1 MDRAGSCIELRSY
14 RQAPQNNSESV
25 VRQDDRSCGTRAFKW
40 IVRHPFLTA
49 VATIGLLGAA
59 SAGIYGL
66 TLLGAAAPVATALS
80 ARNVTAKDPATNTS
94 TTKTPT
100 TEASTTEAPTSE
112 ASTSEAPTTEAS
124 TTEAPI
130 FGSED
135 EKDLNSLC
143 KAPNCAFKAV
153 SAECTKNFHVRP
165 ICCNK
170 FNPHWLS
177 WANGRTGD
185 WSKPDVTYLKCASS
199 SECTNNSSLFISA
212 DRVGKDSSGFRYDTV
227 DKLCQSEGWG
237 KAIYRIPDTRTP

>member
-49 VATIGLLGAA
+49 VATVGLLGAV

-80 ARNVTAKDPATNTS
+80 ARNVTAKDLATNTS

-100 TEASTTEAPTSE
+100 TEASTTEAS
-112 ASTSEAPTTEAS
+112 TTEAS
-124 TTEAPI
+124 TTEAPTTGAPI

-143 KAPNCAFKAV
+143 KAPNCTFYAK
-153 SAECTKNFHVRP
+153 SAECTENRRVRP
-165 ICCNK
+165 ICCYT
-170 FNPHWLS
+170 FNPYWAS
-177 WANGRTGD
+177 WNNGETVD
-185 WSKPDVTYLKCASS
+185 WNYPTVTHLKCASS
-199 SECTNNSSLFISA
+199 SSQCTNNSSLAIGA
-212 DRVGKDSSGFRYDTV
+212 ERVYKNGSGFTYNSV
-227 DKLCQSEGWG
+227 DELCQSKGWG
-237 KAIYRIPDTRTP
+237 KAIYRIP